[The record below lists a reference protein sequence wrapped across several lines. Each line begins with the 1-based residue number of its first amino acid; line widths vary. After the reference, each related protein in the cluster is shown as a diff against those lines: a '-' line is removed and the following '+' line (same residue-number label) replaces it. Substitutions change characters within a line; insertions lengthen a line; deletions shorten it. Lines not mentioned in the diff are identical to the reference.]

1 MSEEKKKDNLI
12 WWKLGGIAL
21 FIAITCAIAY
31 NRGYKSG
38 YAYAREERIKQEAAA
53 AKELEERKR
62 KTYWRTSSSYVIH
75 NSSCRWYNNSS
86 GRFVEYEAEG
96 RDCKVCGG
104 RGKQ

>member
-12 WWKLGGIAL
+12 WWKLGGIVL
-21 FIAITCAIAY
+21 LVTISCLIAHLKGFQA
-31 NRGYKSG
+31 GYIR
-38 YAYAREERIKQEAAA
+38 AQEDRIKQEAAA
-53 AKELEERKR
+53 AKELEAK
-62 KTYWRTSSSYVIH
+62 KQKKYWRTSSSYVIH

-104 RGKQ
+104 RGK